1 MDIIYRSTDFIPYDL
16 GLRDFKEGIKSLK
29 ISAPERAH
37 LEDLYLLG
45 THFFWYM
52 NATKTMDHLE
62 GDSWCFFDTRVIR
75 KLHLNQNQKVFLCFA
90 EYLNLPWRK
99 NLDISKIYLGK
110 GYHTIANPVSQRKSI
125 IWYFQSNFY
134 VLR

>member
-45 THFFWYM
+45 THSSVYECYE
-52 NATKTMDHLE
+52 NMDHL
-62 GDSWCFFDTRVIR
+62 GGM
-75 KLHLNQNQKVFLCFA
+75 KLMFL
-90 EYLNLPWRK
+90 
-99 NLDISKIYLGK
+99 
-110 GYHTIANPVSQRKSI
+110 
-125 IWYFQSNFY
+125 
-134 VLR
+134 